1 MSPAAAALATDG
13 RTMTP
18 NPPSELLRAARVRFA
33 DAGIDADE
41 AAMDASLLARH
52 VLGWDMARLVAH
64 EIEPPPAAFVSA
76 FEGLVARRVRREPI
90 SSLIGRR
97 EFWGLEF
104 EVGPDVLAP
113 RPETEIIVEQALAIL
128 KHAPAILPFDSP
140 AAESE
145 ARSGHPEQ
153 RRGVKGRP
161 TRASSV
167 GRGFS
172 PADGSESPLVIDVG
186 TGSGCLAICLAREFP
201 NARVVATDVSPAAL
215 AIAARNAE
223 RLDVTGR
230 IEFVRASL
238 VDGVSGPAALI
249 VSNPP
254 YIPSADIEGLEPEV
268 REWEPRQA
276 LDGGP
281 DGLDVIRAL
290 LAAVPSALAPGG
302 WFIME
307 FGFGQAAAVERLV
320 RDSPLDLVR
329 IVDDLQRIPRTVVA
343 RAAGSR

>member
-1 MSPAAAALATDG
+1 
-13 RTMTP
+13 MTS
-18 NPPSELLRAARVRFA
+18 NPPLRQLLQTVRARLV
-33 DAGIDADE
+33 DAGIGAGE
-41 AAMDASLLARH
+41 AAMDAALLARH
-52 VLGWDMARLVAH
+52 VLGWDMARLLAH
-64 EIEPPPAAFVSA
+64 ELDPPPDNFLSV
-76 FEGLVARRVRREPI
+76 FEPLVARRVAREPI

-113 RPETEIIVEQALAIL
+113 RPETEIIIEQALATL
-128 KHAPAILPFDSP
+128 
-140 AAESE
+140 
-145 ARSGHPEQ
+145 
-153 RRGVKGRP
+153 KGRP
-161 TRASSV
+161 TLA
-167 GRGFS
+167 
-172 PADGSESPLVIDVG
+172 ASPLVVDVG
-186 TGSGCLAICLAREFP
+186 TGSGCLAICLARELP

-238 VDGVSGPAALI
+238 VDGLGGPAALI

-254 YIPSADIEGLEPEV
+254 YVPTADIEALEPEV
-268 REWEPRQA
+268 RDWEPRQA

-290 LAAVPSALAPGG
+290 LAAVPPVLAPGG

-307 FGFGQAAAVERLV
+307 FGFGQEKAVEALV
-320 RDSPLDLVR
+320 RESPLELAR
-329 IVDDLQRIPRTVVA
+329 IVEDLQRIPRTAVA
-343 RAAGSR
+343 RKK

>member
-1 MSPAAAALATDG
+1 
-13 RTMTP
+13 MTP
-18 NPPSELLRAARVRFA
+18 TATLRDLVRAARARFV

-41 AAMDASLLARH
+41 AAMDAVLLARH
-52 VLGWDMARLVAH
+52 VLGWDTARLVAH
-64 EIEPPPAAFVSA
+64 ELDPAPVTFLSA
-76 FEGLVARRVRREPI
+76 FDRLVARRVGREPI

-97 EFWGLEF
+97 DFWGLEF

-128 KHAPAILPFDSP
+128 KQAPATLKQAPATLKQAPATLKQAPATLKQAPATLKGCPTHASP
-140 AAESE
+140 
-145 ARSGHPEQ
+145 
-153 RRGVKGRP
+153 
-161 TRASSV
+161 V

-172 PADGSESPLVIDVG
+172 PADRSDGPLVIDVG
-186 TGSGCLAICLAREFP
+186 TGSGCLAICLARECP
-201 NARVVATDVSPAAL
+201 SARIVATDVSPAAL

-238 VDGVSGPAALI
+238 VDGVNGPAALV

-254 YIPSADIEGLEPEV
+254 YIPAPDIEGLDPEV
-268 REWEPRQA
+268 REWEPRLA

-290 LAAVPSALAPGG
+290 LSAVPSVLAPGG

-307 FGFGQAAAVERLV
+307 FGFGQASAVEALV
-320 RDSPLDLVR
+320 RRSPLALER
-329 IVDDLQRIPRTVVA
+329 IVKDLRQIPRTLVA
-343 RAAGSR
+343 RKAERR